1 MNFVQPI
8 RDPEII
14 RAIKEDLGNDSDRN
28 RMLFITGINSGL
40 RISDILQLRVS
51 DTKRSYFNLIEIKTG
66 KKKRIEMTPR
76 LRKEFKE
83 YTKDMQ
89 DHEFLFRSRQ
99 GVNKPISRCRAY
111 QILREAAEKYGLDDI
126 GTHTLRKTF
135 GYHFYKQNKDVALLQ
150 QIFNH
155 SDPATTLS
163 YIGISQDERDKAMK
177 NFTI

>member
-14 RAIKEDLGNDSDRN
+14 RAIKTDLGNKSERN

-40 RISDILQLRVS
+40 RISDILPLRVS
-51 DTKRSYFNLIEIKTG
+51 DTKKSYFNLTEIKTG
-66 KKKRIEMTPR
+66 KKKRIEMTPG
-76 LRKEFKE
+76 LIKEFKE
-83 YTKDMQ
+83 YTKGME
-89 DHEFLFRSRQ
+89 DHEYLFKSRE
-99 GVNKPISRCRAY
+99 GVNKPIGRSMAY
-111 QILREAAEKYGLDDI
+111 KILREAAEKYGLDDI

-135 GYHFYKQNKDVALLQ
+135 GYHFYKQHKDVALLQ

-177 NFTI
+177 NFKI